1 MRHTRKVCVVLLLLN
16 KTCCSANVN
25 KVNIIILWIFKL
37 TFYNV
42 SFYEEQIKDIFHLIQ
57 AIKQTQNQQ
66 KLSISKLFIL
76 RHNTCRTGIFS
87 VSLIL
92 SIFKIIN
99 VFIFCTFIKR
109 AVNRHVHTMYINSI
123 FQKYWRRINCKDIPF
138 VKSLFMWID
147 YYQRW
152 S

>member
-76 RHNTCRTGIFS
+76 RHNTCRTGIFP

-92 SIFKIIN
+92 SICKIIK
-99 VFIFCTFIKR
+99 VFMLSSFMER
-109 AVNRHVHTMYINSI
+109 AVVVLRTYNIYELG
-123 FQKYWRRINCKDIPF
+123 FQNYWRRINCKDTPF
-138 VKSLFMWID
+138 VKSLFMWINC
-147 YYQRW
+147 YQRW

>member
-76 RHNTCRTGIFS
+76 RHNTCRTGIFP

-92 SIFKIIN
+92 SICKMIS
-99 VFIFCTFIKR
+99 VFVFSSFMTR
-109 AVNRHVHTMYINSI
+109 ALRTYNIYEFN
-123 FQKYWRRINCKDIPF
+123 FQKLNCKHTPF
-138 VKSLFMWID
+138 LRPLSC
-147 YYQRW
+147 
-152 S
+152 

>member
-76 RHNTCRTGIFS
+76 RHNTCRTGIFP

-92 SIFKIIN
+92 SICKIIKII
-99 VFIFCTFIKR
+99 IFSNFMEHAIRTYNIYEF
-109 AVNRHVHTMYINSI
+109 N
-123 FQKYWRRINCKDIPF
+123 FQKLLKKD
-138 VKSLFMWID
+138 KL
-147 YYQRW
+147 QRYTLC
-152 S
+152 

>member
-76 RHNTCRTGIFS
+76 RHNTCRTGIFP

-92 SIFKIIN
+92 SICKIIN
-99 VFIFCTFIKR
+99 VFMIGSFMER
-109 AVNRHVHTMYINSI
+109 AVVVLRTYNIYEFG
-123 FQKYWRRINCKDIPF
+123 FQKLLKKD
-138 VKSLFMWID
+138 KL
-147 YYQRW
+147 QRYTLC
-152 S
+152 

>member
-92 SIFKIIN
+92 CICKIIE
-99 VFIFCTFIKR
+99 VFIFSSCMKR
-109 AVNRHVHTMYINSI
+109 ANRYVHTICIYEFNYS
-123 FQKYWRRINCKDIPF
+123 KLLKKD
-138 VKSLFMWID
+138 KTQRYTLF
-147 YYQRW
+147 
-152 S
+152 